1 MNKRESMS
9 SNIFPSTGGK
19 PKFNPNAEFE
29 VVQEERVAT
38 GKKPKFNPKASFE
51 AVTEEKVVEP
61 TTAAPKS
68 AFQLSQPTFKSA
80 PVGPK
85 VREFSFEK
93 PVDELGAVKLQ
104 GKARTAHENL
114 QKELQGNQDV
124 KVKMI
129 KQRRFEDFAKDV
141 EVPRSDMPKTQSQI
155 DAERLMPQAVKPQD
169 LPVTEDDLLKEDEDI
184 IADRGKAVRLL
195 QETMKTKP
203 DKAKEIQKNLYTVDA
218 FNSLGQTPDENV
230 IERVPKIEANAKKID
245 KGELMYDAMS
255 GRLIKPLGLIGS
267 SLEGWKQKSQLFADY
282 DFLKNTEN
290 DAAIALELDS
300 RRKHDPDEPIPV
312 PKGKVSEIVGMLGGT
327 PVKPILGAA
336 IASLA
341 GPKAGMA
348 AGAAIGGREF
358 AKMEF
363 AATFQQVY
371 NELRD
376 QGVEKFEAVREARK
390 QAEQAAEVGAVTGA
404 AMGLIGGRIGMRP
417 LSPANLGTGFKAA
430 AFNVLKSSGSELGK
444 MGLEGLAAGG
454 IGAVGQLYKNKLAQ
468 EIGIKRPLDEG
479 VLEQIEGNLL
489 ATVAMGAAIKA
500 GRGVAKA
507 NYRKLLHG
515 LSKMPDDQ
523 INGMLQEKVQSGEI
537 TQEAADQTIQR
548 INDYKALD
556 QLIPDNVTEE
566 ARFKIQ
572 DKITKRNELE
582 QKLETTD
589 KAYHPEIKEK
599 IKAIDEE
606 IVALSKETE
615 KPPKTES
622 GLTKSQEKEA
632 IETAEEFLSE
642 GIFPEIYAQEIQRD
656 PIGFW
661 KTIAQQAQNR
671 DEQWRPLKEP
681 LEESAVREQF
691 GDTVVDYAK
700 ELFPAPDL
708 PTSTENVS
716 VIMPG
721 EIKQP
726 ETITIKPKEDAIP
739 ERSPEAIHVDE
750 TPRDSETVVGG
761 IPESGETAIPQ
772 EGQPEVQKESHAEGQ
787 EKVSEPEMIGITHS
801 EMDKVSRELG
811 LPEYSQDPESFDLWT
826 KEAKDRLAKDPEAIN
841 KLINKLRRGE
851 MPDPVE
857 TQMMKMHFAALK
869 DKYNNNPTPELLAE
883 INRTKNLYNISG
895 RAEAKSFVARKGL
908 MPVEDSLADFH
919 MRDVE
924 FNQGAP
930 LTEEQLAQS
939 TKEYN
944 EIKAAKDALD
954 EKVMKL
960 QAENAKLK
968 AEKIVKEQS
977 KTKSKSRTDF
987 ASERKKI
994 ITDIKEK
1001 LRKARG
1007 ETSVVAVPYAKEL
1020 IAIAPDV
1027 VKLAKSYIEQGITE
1041 LPELVKHIRDAI
1053 KEDIPQITDND
1064 VHNIIAGEYNQKK
1077 PTRSQLSQQLFD
1089 LRTEAKLIN
1098 DLEALQ
1104 RGEEPKTERKRIQ
1117 RNRKIEE
1124 LRGKIKDL
1132 RDEMGLNERTD
1143 ADKLSALKSRY
1154 KKQIAELED
1163 KISKGDYG
1171 PDEKPEPLK
1180 LDKEAE
1186 DLRNKYQE
1194 LKREREVRLA
1204 KEEFENRTNIEKVR
1218 DWGIRTLNTPR
1229 EIMAS
1234 VDFSAPLRQGLVAT
1248 VSHPTVAMKAFPEM
1262 FRQAFS
1268 PKQFDQW
1275 LTNLKESPD
1284 YKLIEDSGLYVADP
1298 NSLHLGAK
1306 EEQFMGSLV
1315 TDIPILRKTIGAPVK
1330 ASERAYVSYLNK
1342 MRVDIFRQGVE
1353 LFESQGRTF
1362 ENSPELY
1369 KGLADYINNS
1379 TGRGGLGPLNKAAPV
1394 LNTAFFSPRLIAS
1407 RINLLNPY
1415 YYVKLPKEVRIMALK
1430 DIAKTIAFGVSLL
1443 GLAKA
1448 AGADVETD
1456 PRSPDFGKIRGG
1468 NTRWDIWG
1476 GFQQYVRI
1484 ASQIWSGKAKSA
1496 SGAIRSLDGESF
1508 PYKTRLDQ
1516 LASFFRGKLAPV
1528 PGTVV
1533 DMLAGKNV
1541 VGEEFDPAKKVSELF
1556 IPMIAQDIN
1565 EAWKDQGV
1573 KALFTIGLPSAFGV
1587 GTTTYKPKPPKKSS
1601 KSSKKGLSKSL
1612 KKELKK

>member
-1 MNKRESMS
+1 LQEAKKQADHAQEIGTIVGAAQGVVGAKMASVPLKSAS
-9 SNIFPSTGGK
+9 FSTGYQQ
-19 PKFNPNAEFE
+19 AI
-29 VVQEERVAT
+29 
-38 GKKPKFNPKASFE
+38 
-51 AVTEEKVVEP
+51 
-61 TTAAPKS
+61 
-68 AFQLSQPTFKSA
+68 
-80 PVGPK
+80 
-85 VREFSFEK
+85 
-93 PVDELGAVKLQ
+93 
-104 GKARTAHENL
+104 
-114 QKELQGNQDV
+114 GN
-124 KVKMI
+124 
-129 KQRRFEDFAKDV
+129 
-141 EVPRSDMPKTQSQI
+141 
-155 DAERLMPQAVKPQD
+155 
-169 LPVTEDDLLKEDEDI
+169 LLK
-184 IADRGKAVRLL
+184 
-195 QETMKTKP
+195 
-203 DKAKEIQKNLYTVDA
+203 KNGY
-218 FNSLGQTPDENV
+218 
-230 IERVPKIEANAKKID
+230 
-245 KGELMYDAMS
+245 
-255 GRLIKPLGLIGS
+255 
-267 SLEGWKQKSQLFADY
+267 
-282 DFLKNTEN
+282 
-290 DAAIALELDS
+290 
-300 RRKHDPDEPIPV
+300 
-312 PKGKVSEIVGMLGGT
+312 
-327 PVKPILGAA
+327 
-336 IASLA
+336 
-341 GPKAGMA
+341 
-348 AGAAIGGREF
+348 
-358 AKMEF
+358 
-363 AATFQQVY
+363 
-371 NELRD
+371 
-376 QGVEKFEAVREARK
+376 
-390 QAEQAAEVGAVTGA
+390 
-404 AMGLIGGRIGMRP
+404 
-417 LSPANLGTGFKAA
+417 
-430 AFNVLKSSGSELGK
+430 ELGK
-444 MGLEGLAAGG
+444 VLLEGAAQGG
-454 IGAVGQLYKNKLAQ
+454 IGALGEVAKNKLAQ
-468 EIGIKRPLDEG
+468 SIGIDRELDAG
-479 VLEQIEGNLL
+479 TADQFWGNVMM
-489 ATVAMGAAIKA
+489 AGGIAVGIKA
-500 GRGVAKA
+500 GRGLS
-507 NYRKLLHG
+507 KLDYKRVLHG
-515 LSKMPDDQ
+515 LSKLPEEQ
-523 INGMLQEKVQSGEI
+523 IGGALQEKVQSGEI

-681 LEESAVREQF
+681 LEESVVREQF

-708 PTSTENVS
+708 PASTENVS

-739 ERSPEAIHVDE
+739 EKGSLTLDENLGYGKQNTNKDLFPERSQTQPRIDRKTAADIIGEAQAARLQTSLEWLDAIAGNDTKKSANAAQELVRQSMASEGQVGDVLGDINGGRQKIRTQGDYGTEIGSKTSSEGARTPQGSQQPQQPSGQSGIVKSLETRKSSFQGSVPSNEGAIIGLNETERGAVVKEVQKLSGLSDDSEKTYSSRILFDMLEQGIRENKPQKVKEIIDLITENLPDYEPLRQRSSKVTDVDE

-772 EGQPEVQKESHAEGQ
+772 EGKPEKQQEGSTSGQ
-787 EKVSEPEMIGITHS
+787 EKVGQPREIGITHRQ
-801 EMDKVSRELG
+801 MDEIAEELG
-811 LPEYSQDPESFDLWT
+811 FDTYEKSPEKVREWDEQ
-826 KEAKDRLAKDPEAIN
+826 AAQRLTQPEA
-841 KLINKLRRGE
+841 LTELFTKLRNGVP
-851 MPDPVE
+851 PDPVE
-857 TQMMKMHFAALK
+857 TRMMVQYMGDLMAKIDVNPGDEALLEQAKRAK
-869 DKYNNNPTPELLAE
+869 DLF
-883 INRTKNLYNISG
+883 NIAG
-895 RAEAKSFVARKGL
+895 RLQGKSLVARKGSIPAEERL
-908 MPVEDSLADFH
+908 GDFLI
-919 MRDVE
+919 RDMEV
-924 FNQGAP
+924 NKAP
-930 LTEEQLAQS
+930 LTEQQKAQS
-939 TKEYN
+939 IKEY
-944 EIKAAKDALD
+944 EQIKAAKDALD

-1077 PTRSQLSQQLFD
+1077 PTRSQLFQQLFD

-1132 RDEMGLNERTD
+1132 HDEMGLNERTD

-1234 VDFSAPLRQGLVAT
+1234 VDFSAPMRQGLVAT
-1248 VSHPTVAMKAFPEM
+1248 VSHPTMAMKAFPEM

-1275 LTNLKESPD
+1275 LSNLKESPD

-1415 YYVKLPKEVRIMALK
+1415 YYVKLPKAVRIMALK
-1430 DIAKTIAFGVSLL
+1430 DMAKTIAFGVSLL

-1456 PRSPDFGKIRGG
+1456 PRSPDFGKIRVG

-1516 LASFFRGKLAPV
+1516 LGSFFRGKLAPV